1 MATEE
6 KEENLEQKP
15 PQPEVKKEEK
25 AEEKPTYMFPHQ
37 LLLTEL
43 NIKESDLDQNS
54 KEYIGDF
61 NDFLKH
67 VKMAKASAKKKGNE
81 YVLPESKKNKLLR
94 LSKSVCQSMQ
104 KKIDEDID
112 KENKKREEIEAKR
125 MAQQRIAQQRIAERK
140 RREFLSQR
148 RVDAMNQRRAEQE
161 KKKEE
166 EKDDSIGWIW

>member
-37 LLLTEL
+37 LLLTNL

-104 KKIDEDID
+104 AKIDED
-112 KENKKREEIEAKR
+112 ENKKMEKIEAERRVEQRIEEKR
-125 MAQQRIAQQRIAERK
+125 MAERK

-148 RVDAMNQRRAEQE
+148 REDAMNQRRAEEE

-166 EKDDSIGWIW
+166 EKKDDSIGWFW

>member
-6 KEENLEQKP
+6 KEEKLEQKP
-15 PQPEVKKEEK
+15 PQPEAKKEQNV
-25 AEEKPTYMFPHQ
+25 EEKPAYMFPHQ

-43 NIKESDLDQNS
+43 NIKEIDLDQNS

-67 VKMAKASAKKKGNE
+67 VKMAKASAQKKGNE
-81 YVLPESKKNKLLR
+81 YVLPEAKKNKLLR

-104 KKIDEDID
+104 KKIDEDADI
-112 KENKKREEIEAKR
+112 ENKKMEEQR
-125 MAQQRIAQQRIAERK
+125 MEEQRIAEK
-140 RREFLSQR
+140 RMAERRRRQFLENKREEAIKQSKIR
-148 RVDAMNQRRAEQE
+148 DEEE

-166 EKDDSIGWIW
+166 EKDDSIGWFW

>member
-37 LLLTEL
+37 LLLTKL

-104 KKIDEDID
+104 TKIDED
-112 KENKKREEIEAKR
+112 ENKKMEKIEAERRVEQRIEEKR
-125 MAQQRIAQQRIAERK
+125 MAERK

-148 RVDAMNQRRAEQE
+148 REDAMNQRRAEEE

-166 EKDDSIGWIW
+166 EKKDDSIGWFW